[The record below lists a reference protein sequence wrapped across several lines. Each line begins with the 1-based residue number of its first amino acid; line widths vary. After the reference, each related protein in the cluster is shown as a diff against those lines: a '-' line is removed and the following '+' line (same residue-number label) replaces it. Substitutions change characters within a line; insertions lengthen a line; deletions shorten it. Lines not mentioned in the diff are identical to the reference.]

1 MTNGSNGL
9 KIQLHSPWLRSHR
22 LLNTL
27 NQTILS
33 IGLSSSSPWP
43 NTASHRVTCR
53 QAPPSTP
60 QRSSALPPVFFYPQQ
75 NRLILRRSPAPPSAP
90 LSAPPTAS
98 PPAHKPCAPAPSE
111 LPLQLICPQ
120 IPTRSYPPSP
130 TVETIEE
137 VAQKQVYKPLRNIRK
152 QTVDK
157 KHGASIKMPRS
168 QLPSFEN
175 YIEGPPI
182 SGGINMRFSRDE
194 EPDAWYTTILNHT
207 QKLTTGAIPNPT
219 SCHAGRRHH
228 FPCNSIPRCF
238 DIFNTFS
245 TFSTFDLP
253 TSDLLLLPF
262 AHLFFNRPLLVA
274 SNAPSDAPEPLFTS
288 DLDGRC

>member
-1 MTNGSNGL
+1 MPRHRVRVLPALVRTSSILAELELHHCYFIHHHRFDLSYAPHSIILLSTLAICPTAYALPVANGSNGL
-9 KIQLHSPWLRSHR
+9 KIQLYSPWLRSHR

-53 QAPPSTP
+53 QALLSTP
-60 QRSSALPPVFFYPQQ
+60 QRSSALPPVFFDPQQ

-111 LPLQLICPQ
+111 LPPQLICPR
-120 IPTRSYPPSP
+120 IPTRPNPPSP
-130 TVETIEE
+130 SVETIEE
-137 VAQKQVYKPLRNIRK
+137 VEQKQVYKPLRNIRK
-152 QTVDK
+152 QTIDK

-194 EPDAWYTTILNHT
+194 EPDA
-207 QKLTTGAIPNPT
+207 
-219 SCHAGRRHH
+219 
-228 FPCNSIPRCF
+228 
-238 DIFNTFS
+238 
-245 TFSTFDLP
+245 
-253 TSDLLLLPF
+253 
-262 AHLFFNRPLLVA
+262 
-274 SNAPSDAPEPLFTS
+274 
-288 DLDGRC
+288 